1 MNENMDYT
9 MKFEAITCDEISVE
23 EAIDTVYDSLK
34 EKGYNPI
41 NQIIGY
47 ILSGD
52 SSYITGHNN
61 ARSIIK
67 KFERDEI
74 LEEIVTYYLN
84 NRK

>member
-1 MNENMDYT
+1 MDYT
-9 MKFEAITCDEISVE
+9 MKFESIISDEINVSQ
-23 EAIDTVYDSLK
+23 AIDIVYNALT

-67 KFERDEI
+67 RFERDEI